1 MGDGFRRFVNG
12 KRELQE
18 HRAKLACFA
27 ENVEASA
34 NVTLVFSGSRGFV
47 GEALPEF
54 GGEEERGICRDTFDP
69 ASGVL
74 RVNWLIKRSVDFDG
88 VEKLGEEG
96 GFVKRF

>member
-54 GGEEERGICRDTFDP
+54 GGEEERGVCGDALDP
-69 ASGVL
+69 GSGVV
-74 RVNWLIKRSVDFDG
+74 RMDWLVERSIDFDG
-88 VEKLGEEG
+88 VEKLGEKC
-96 GFVKRF
+96 GFVECF